1 MLEELPLL
9 AYIKFFAAMRG
20 VAKELDE
27 GGSIAANLRDVFWE
41 KFNER
46 NAAAPRAN
54 ANLSN
59 EKADAHRKQIDK
71 MLDMCVLT
79 IYGALYENIEFSEK
93 VFKSKIEY

>member
-9 AYIKFFAAMRG
+9 AYINFFAALRG
-20 VAKELDE
+20 VVKELDD
-27 GGSIAANLRDVFWE
+27 GGSIAVKLRDVFWE

-46 NAAAPRAN
+46 NAVAPWAN

-71 MLDMCVLT
+71 MLDMYVLT
-79 IYGALYENIEFSEK
+79 IYGALCDNIEFSEK
-93 VFKSKIEY
+93 VFKSKGEY